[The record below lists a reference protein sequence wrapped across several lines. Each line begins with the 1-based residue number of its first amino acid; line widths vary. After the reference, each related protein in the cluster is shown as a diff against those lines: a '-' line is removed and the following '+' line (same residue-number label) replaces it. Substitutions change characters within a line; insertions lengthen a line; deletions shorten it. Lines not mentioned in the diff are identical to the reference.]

1 MHTAKSF
8 NWKIFFILL
17 VAAIIGMIAVLPYVL
32 ELQADALANIELPM
46 PMTVLIPLQVVQ
58 STVLFAL
65 AVFIGLLLAN
75 RIGLGLPILEAKL
88 AGESVAPQIRAILLP
103 SIIPGVVVSIL
114 IVALDQFVFQP
125 GLVADLGNAA
135 DALNL
140 QTAQPAAWKGLLA
153 SFYGGINEE
162 LLLRLFL
169 FTLLAWLGKFFNHTP
184 EGLPT
189 ILVLWL
195 ANILTAIVFGL
206 GHLPATAMLVPLT
219 PLIVVRAVVLNGLAG
234 IVFGYL
240 YWTRGLEAA
249 MLSHFSADIVLH
261 VLLAL

>member
-1 MHTAKSF
+1 MHTTKPF

-17 VAAIIGMIAVLPYVL
+17 VAALIGVIAVLPYVL
-32 ELQADALANIELPM
+32 ELQADMLANIELPM
-46 PMTVLIPLQVVQ
+46 PLTVLIPLQVVQ

-65 AVFIGLLLAN
+65 AIFIGLSLAN

-88 AGESVAPQIRAILLP
+88 AGENVASQIRAILLP
-103 SIIPGVVVSIL
+103 SIILGIAVSIL

-125 GLVADLGNAA
+125 GLVAELGKAA
-135 DALNL
+135 DSLSL

-169 FTLLAWLGKFFNHTP
+169 FSLLAWLGKIVNHTP
-184 EGLPT
+184 EGRPT
-189 ILVLWL
+189 IVVLWV

-206 GHLPATAMLVPLT
+206 GHLPATAMLIPLT
-219 PLIVVRAVVLNGLAG
+219 PLVVVRAIVLNGLAG
-234 IVFGYL
+234 IAFGYL